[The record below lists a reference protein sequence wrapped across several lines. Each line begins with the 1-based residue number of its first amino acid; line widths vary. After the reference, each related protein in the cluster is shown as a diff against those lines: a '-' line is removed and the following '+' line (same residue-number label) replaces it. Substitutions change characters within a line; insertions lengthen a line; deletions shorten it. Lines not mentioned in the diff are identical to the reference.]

1 MSHSTGNADLREVVY
16 VYNSRNSILQKNG
29 FKVENVSNSV
39 VNIKVPLEYGIP
51 SKFINIPQA
60 QMKISHESSGDK
72 TNTGCLLE
80 CASANLLAHAKYQL
94 DLPGPRDILDI
105 LVFQVFWDLLDHL
118 SQCDPSAIP

>member
-51 SKFINIPQA
+51 SKFINILQA
-60 QMKISHESSGDK
+60 QMKISHKMNK

-80 CASANLLAHAKYQL
+80 CASANFLSHAEYQL